1 MFEMMNE
8 LARRMESELTVY
20 PALNLWE
27 DAERFVVEAEVPG
40 VKAEAV
46 DIQLLDGTL
55 FLKVTREAEPANY
68 LRRERFAGTFQRT
81 LDLPSGLDADRVD
94 ASLKD
99 GVLTITLPKAEA
111 AKPRRVP
118 VKLS

>member
-1 MFEMMNE
+1 
-8 LARRMESELTVY
+8 
-20 PALNLWE
+20 
-27 DAERFVVEAEVPG
+27 
-40 VKAEAV
+40 
-46 DIQLLDGTL
+46 
-55 FLKVTREAEPANY
+55 